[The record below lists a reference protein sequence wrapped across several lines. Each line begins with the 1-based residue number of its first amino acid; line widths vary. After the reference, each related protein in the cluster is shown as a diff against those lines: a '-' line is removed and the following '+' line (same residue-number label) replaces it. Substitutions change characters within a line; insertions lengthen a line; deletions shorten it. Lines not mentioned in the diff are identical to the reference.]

1 MDESKDVVSD
11 IDGED
16 GKKKKKPKNKI
27 RENLESILIAIAMAV
42 CIRYFVVEAF
52 KIPTGSMAPTLLGQH
67 KAVTCPNCRWDF
79 RADHNSNTVLCP
91 NCVYELDISRYCEQC
106 NHLLDFAKPEGLRK
120 SALCPDCGVD
130 LTKQDASNRV
140 RHGGNRIAVNKFI
153 YKFKDAKRWDVI
165 VFIYPLYD
173 ATCKSCST
181 KYNNAPLDHGF
192 KCRKCGS
199 KRFSK
204 KKKNYIKRLIGLP
217 GEKLQIINGDI
228 YIDGQIVQKPKKIQK
243 ELWMPV
249 YNSNFPPKEEV
260 VPTWRIDNPHWK
272 FDNTTLQLS
281 MQGKENA
288 PAFITFGQKITD
300 LTSYNDK
307 NISSLVTG
315 DVKIEFDIE
324 VEASDSGGIHMVLEE
339 DDKIFDAFLA
349 VNRNKQKGSYLSV
362 VENLG
367 DSNDGV
373 GKRKKDFVAENKEL
387 FLEPGKLYHV
397 VFSNVDN
404 VVKLSLDKSEVFSYL
419 YDIDKLPK
427 RIFAPRSGIKLGGIN
442 TNATIENVEIY
453 RDIYYSNLPSA
464 QYATKAPVQLGEKD
478 YFALGDNSRNSND
491 SRVWGVVPEKNL
503 VGKAFFVWWP
513 ISTFK
518 IIR

>member
-1 MDESKDVVSD
+1 MDESKDVIPD
-11 IDGED
+11 LEKE
-16 GKKKKKPKNKI
+16 GKKRKKKSKNKI
-27 RENLESILIAIAMAV
+27 RENLESILIAILMAV

-67 KAVTCPNCRWDF
+67 KVVDCPNCSWGF
-79 RADHNSNTVLCP
+79 RTDHNSNTVLCP
-91 NCVYELDISRYCEQC
+91 NCVYEIDISRYCEQC
-106 NHLLDFAKPEGLRK
+106 NHRLNFSKPEWLRK
-120 SALCPDCGVD
+120 SASCPDCGKD
-130 LTKQDASNRV
+130 LSKQETSNRV

-153 YKFKDAKRWDVI
+153 YKFKDPKRWDVI

-181 KYNNAPLDHGF
+181 KYNNVPLDSGF

-199 KRFSK
+199 ERFSK

-228 YIDGQIVQKPKKIQK
+228 YIDDQIVQKPEKIQK
-243 ELWMPV
+243 ALWIPV

-260 VPTWRIDNPHWK
+260 IPAWIIDGGQWK
-272 FDNTTLQLS
+272 FNNSTLSLS
-281 MQGKENA
+281 MQGNDSA
-288 PAFITFGQKITD
+288 PSFITFGQQITD

-307 NISSLVTG
+307 SISFIVAG

-324 VEASDSGGIHMVLEE
+324 VEASGSGGVHIILEE
-339 DDKIFDAFLA
+339 NNMMFDAFLA
-349 VNRNKQKGSYLSV
+349 VNRSDQNGSYISV
-362 VENLG
+362 TETF
-367 DSNDGV
+367 DDGI
-373 GKRKKDFVAENKEL
+373 KKDLVAENKEL
-387 FLEPGKLYHV
+387 FLEQGKRYHIA
-397 VFSNVDN
+397 FSNVDN
-404 VVKLSLDKSEVFSYL
+404 VVKLSVDKSEVFSYL
-419 YDIDKLPK
+419 YDIDELPR
-427 RIFAPRSGIKLGGIN
+427 RIFAPRSGIKLGGID
-442 TNATIENVEIY
+442 TNATINNVEIF

-464 QYATKAPVQLGEKD
+464 QFATKAPVQLGEKD
-478 YFALGDNSRNSND
+478 YFAMGDNSRNSND
-491 SRVWGVVPEKNL
+491 SRVWGMVPEKNL